1 MLEVDDLNNVIHLK
15 MNDIIYSMTVTQRKL
30 KGEETEEEYS
40 LDAKFFS
47 RLSYELEEYVA
58 SNYVEVKVDG

>member
-1 MLEVDDLNNVIHLK
+1 MLEVDDLNNVFHLK
-15 MNDIIYSMTVTQRKL
+15 MKDIIYSMTVTQRNL
-30 KGEETEEEYS
+30 NGEETGEEYS

-47 RLSYELEEYVA
+47 RLSYELEEYIA

>member
-15 MNDIIYSMTVTQRKL
+15 MNDIIYSMTVTQRNL
-30 KGEETEEEYS
+30 KGEETEEEYR
-40 LDAKFFS
+40 LDSKFFS
-47 RLSYELEEYVA
+47 RLSYELDGYIA

>member
-15 MNDIIYSMTVTQRKL
+15 MNDIIYSMTVTQRNL

-40 LDAKFFS
+40 LDANFFHK
-47 RLSYELEEYVA
+47 LSYELKEHIA
-58 SNYVEVKVDG
+58 NNYVEVKVDC

>member
-15 MNDIIYSMTVTQRKL
+15 MNNIIYSMTVTQRNL

-40 LDAKFFS
+40 LDANFF
-47 RLSYELEEYVA
+47 RKLSYELEEYIA

>member
-1 MLEVDDLNNVIHLK
+1 MLEVDDLNNVFHLK
-15 MNDIIYSMTVTQRKL
+15 MKDIIYSMTVTQRNL
-30 KGEETEEEYS
+30 NGEETEEEYS

-47 RLSYELEEYVA
+47 RLSYEIEEYIA

>member
-15 MNDIIYSMTVTQRKL
+15 MNDIIYSMTVTQRNL
-30 KGEETEEEYS
+30 NSEETEEEYS

-47 RLSYELEEYVA
+47 RLSYELEAYIA